1 MKTRFDL
8 DPTVPKVVVI
18 AFLLFVESLFG
29 NMLLIL
35 QNNRMP
41 TAVEALTIVLI
52 AGMVIVTYLLTF
64 MRTGQTGETTQ

>member
-8 DPTVPKVVVI
+8 DPTIPKVVFI
-18 AFLLFVESLFG
+18 ALLLFLESLFG

-41 TAVEALTIVLI
+41 TAVEALTLVMI
-52 AGMVIVTYLLTF
+52 AGLVIVTYLMTF
-64 MRTGQTGETTQ
+64 LRTGQTGEQ

>member
-8 DPTVPKVVVI
+8 DPTIPTVVFI
-18 AFLLFVESLFG
+18 ALLLFLESLFG

-41 TAVEALTIVLI
+41 TAVEALTLVMI
-52 AGMVIVTYLLTF
+52 AGLVIVTYLITF
-64 MRTGQTGETTQ
+64 LRTGQTGEA